1 MLDLIWKLRRLY
13 VIYREATVCTLM
25 IDQCGILV
33 SRLTLV
39 DAYSI
44 CGSKCNFSCAV
55 STFRLEDIVWLS
67 SFGEY

>member
-1 MLDLIWKLRRLY
+1 MEVTAFVGY
-13 VIYREATVCTLM
+13 MQGSNCMY
-25 IDQCGILV
+25 IDQCRILV

-55 STFRLEDIVWLS
+55 STFRLEDIDNSLCSCNV
-67 SFGEY
+67 